1 MKKHRAVRLFR
12 LSALLFALIL
22 AAALICSLSSCGKDK
37 ETETPVGLIAIYEGP
52 DITVTDH
59 VFDKSDFKVLVS
71 YADGRD
77 TFVDDFEFEQLNM
90 SQGYYIFRFAYQG
103 FEQEAYVQCHADFF
117 PSDKGE

>member
-1 MKKHRAVRLFR
+1 MKKHRAVRLSR
-12 LSALLFALIL
+12 LTALLFALIL
-22 AAALICSLSSCGKDK
+22 ASLCPLASCGKDK
-37 ETETPVGLIAIYEGP
+37 ETETPVGLIAVYEGP
-52 DITVTDH
+52 DITATDH
-59 VFDKSDFKVLVS
+59 VFEKSDFKVLVS

-90 SQGYYIFRFAYQG
+90 SQGYYGFRFAYQG